1 MNPPGLLIS
10 VRSASEALAAL
21 EGGAALID
29 VKEPANGPLGHAAD
43 QAIAD
48 VVATVARQRPVSAA
62 LGELLD
68 DRCETLPAGLS
79 FVKWG
84 LAGHASDLS
93 WHRCLSARWSLGPQV
108 VAVAYADWQCA
119 RAPSV
124 EEVIQFA
131 ADRRGV
137 VLIDT
142 HCKEASGLRQHR
154 PTLLDWAP
162 AALICRW
169 CEQCRAAGVRIA
181 LAGSLGMAEIAEL
194 APARPDWFAV
204 RGAACNGGRHG
215 IVSATKVRDLLA
227 VIHRCCHSATAAG

>member
-29 VKEPANGPLGHAAD
+29 VKEPANGPLGRASD
-43 QAIAD
+43 QAIAE
-48 VVATVARQRPVSAA
+48 VVAAVGNRRPVTAA

-68 DRCETLPAGLS
+68 DRGETLPAGLS

-84 LAGHASDLS
+84 LAGYESNMA
-93 WHRCLSARWSLGPQV
+93 WHRCLSARWKLGPRV

-124 EEVIQFA
+124 EDVIRFA

-142 HCKEASGLRQHR
+142 HCKESPGQRQHW
-154 PTLLDWAP
+154 PTLLDWAS

-204 RGAACNGGRHG
+204 RGAACDGGRHG
-215 IVSATKVRDLLA
+215 MVSAMKVSELLA
-227 VIHRCCHSATAAG
+227 VIHRCGHSATAAG